1 MAQNLIKF
9 NSRAFHQ
16 ILNSGGTARAVS
28 AAAYRIKAGAPG
40 TVVRTRH
47 GGFGGGRPIAYV
59 VTQAKTPEEAEEA
72 RESLESAVV

>member
-1 MAQNLIKF
+1 MARNLIKF

-16 ILNSGGTARAVS
+16 ILNTSGTARAVN
-28 AAAYRIKAGAPG
+28 AAAYRIKAGTPG

-59 VTQAKTPEEAEEA
+59 VTQATTPEEAEEA
-72 RESLESAVV
+72 RERLESAVV

>member
-1 MAQNLIKF
+1 MAKNLIKF

-16 ILNSGGTARAVS
+16 ILNTAGTARAVN
-28 AAAYRIKAGAPG
+28 AAAYRISSAAPG
-40 TVVRTRH
+40 TIVRRKY

-72 RESLESAVV
+72 RERLESAVM